1 MRRAAKNLITCLL
14 AEQGLCVPNHI
25 RDYVAA
31 GSSISWSTSF
41 TDAYRQADIY
51 AGRILKGAKPSQ
63 LPVPQPTTFEL
74 AINLKTVKELGL
86 TVPDKLPVT
95 ADELIE

>member
-1 MRRAAKNLITCLL
+1 MPRNDANFGIGTL
-14 AEQGLCVPNHI
+14 AEQDLCVPNYI

-31 GSSISWSTSF
+31 GSLMSWSAGF
-41 TDAYRQADIY
+41 TDACRQADIY

-95 ADELIE
+95 ADELIQ